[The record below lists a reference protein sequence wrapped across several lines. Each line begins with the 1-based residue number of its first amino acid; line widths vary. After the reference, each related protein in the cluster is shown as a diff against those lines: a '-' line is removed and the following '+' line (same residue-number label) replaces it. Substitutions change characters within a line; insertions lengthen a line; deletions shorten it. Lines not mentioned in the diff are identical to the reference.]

1 MLIASIAIYVSS
13 FIMHNV
19 LSSFDFF
26 ITISGDRNLIIF
38 ARSKYFIK
46 VSITVVTI
54 SDTLHHLF
62 AIKMSAVTCY
72 LSICIIKPLRYSY
85 IEEQ

>member
-1 MLIASIAIYVSS
+1 MMR
-13 FIMHNV
+13 FGC
-19 LSSFDFF
+19 LS
-26 ITISGDRNLIIF
+26 
-38 ARSKYFIK
+38 K

-85 IEEQ
+85 IEADYLISSNTKTY